1 MAEDTSGDKKHD
13 PTPWRLEKAREDGNV
28 AKSTDL
34 ASAIV
39 LLLAIILLMTIGKQ
53 VADTLFEYSHKMLFD
68 PYILIVPETQDAD
81 ALKQTAYSLFYE
93 TVIRFMKPMSIFFA
107 LLFVTAVLANIF
119 QIGFLWLPNK
129 LFDIKRIDPIKGFGN
144 IFSMRSLVRF
154 LMGIVKI
161 AICAV
166 VAWYAVESSIGEI
179 MNLPESETGQ
189 IAAYLV
195 WTLLIIA
202 LKVAAALVIIALV
215 DLMYQRFQHMQKLRM
230 TDQEMRDE
238 VKNMMG
244 DPQLIGKRR
253 QFHRELINRQQVQ
266 GTEDADVVVTNP
278 THFSVAIKYDARTME
293 NPVVV
298 AKGADL
304 LAFQIRNIAA
314 EHHIPILRRPMLART
329 LFSAVEIGMPIN
341 TISREHMQ
349 TLIEVMT
356 TAYSLRGRDLQR
368 EMGLRDRN
376 RQRAG

>member
-1 MAEDTSGDKKHD
+1 MAEDSSGDKKHD
-13 PTPWRLEKAREDGNV
+13 PTPWRLEKAREEGNV

-34 ASAIV
+34 ASAII
-39 LLLAIILLMTIGKQ
+39 LLLAIVLLFTMGKQ
-53 VADTLFEYSHKMLFD
+53 VVDLLFEYSHTLLVD
-68 PYILIVPETQDAD
+68 PILLIPEHQDPD
-81 ALKQTAYSLFYE
+81 ALKQSVYSLFFE

-107 LLFVTAVLANIF
+107 FLLVTAVLANIF

-129 LFDIKRIDPIKGFGN
+129 LFDINRINPIKGFGN
-144 IFSMRSLVRF
+144 IFSMQSVVRF

-161 AICAV
+161 VICAI

-179 MNLPESETGQ
+179 LNMPEKETGQ
-189 IAAYLV
+189 IAAFLV
-195 WTLLIIA
+195 WTLLMIA
-202 LKVAAALVIIALV
+202 LKVAVALVIIALI

-278 THFSVAIKYDARTME
+278 THFSVAIKFDARTMDE
-293 NPVVV
+293 PVVV

-304 LAFQIRNIAA
+304 LAFQIRNLAA
-314 EHHIPILRRPMLART
+314 EHNIPVLRRPMLART
-329 LFSAVEIGMPIN
+329 LFSSVEIGMPIN
-341 TISREHMQ
+341 MISREHML
-349 TLIEVMT
+349 TLIEVIRL
-356 TAYSLRGRDLQR
+356 AYSLTGRDLHR
-368 EMGLRDRN
+368 EMDHRERT
-376 RQRAG
+376 RR